1 MSSINFEIKNKTI
14 CLCAR
19 RNSGKSQLLR
29 YIILKNRH
37 QFKAMFLICP
47 TEKITKFYDD
57 IFKPENVFE
66 TYSDDWTTKL
76 MDKMS
81 RTNEGKTDKDAS
93 HVLLV
98 LDDVCSD
105 TDFHHSKTFKQIFT
119 KGRHYKIS
127 LIITAQYPY
136 HIPPIARV
144 NCDWFLCGQINTQ
157 GLEILCT
164 EFIAGDI
171 TKQDFIKMYYK
182 STSHYGFLL
191 INNNSTKSNDDLNS
205 IYGVVKTPQQYI
217 K

>member
-1 MSSINFEIKNKTI
+1 MPNINFEIRNKTL

-29 YIILKNRH
+29 YIIMKNRH
-37 QFKAMFLICP
+37 LFKAKFLICP
-47 TEKITKFYDD
+47 TEKINKFYEG
-57 IFKPENVFE
+57 IFKPENVYE
-66 TYSDDWTTKL
+66 TYSDNWVTKL
-76 MDKMS
+76 MDKLS
-81 RTNEGKTDKDAS
+81 KENEGKTDKEAS
-93 HVLLV
+93 HILLV

-119 KGRHYKIS
+119 KGRHYKIT

-157 GLEILCT
+157 GLEILCA
-164 EFIAGDI
+164 EFIAGNI
-171 TKQDFIKMYYK
+171 TKQDFIKMYYRV
-182 STSHYGFLL
+182 TNNYGFLL

-205 IYGVVKTPQQYI
+205 IYGVIRTPKEYI

>member
-1 MSSINFEIKNKTI
+1 MSSIDFQIVNKTI

-19 RNSGKSQLLR
+19 RNSGKSVLLK
-29 YIILKNRH
+29 YIITKNKH
-37 QFKAMFLICP
+37 KFDTMFLVCP
-47 TEKITKFYDD
+47 TEKITKFYGEV
-57 IFKPENVFE
+57 FNPKNVYE
-66 TYSDDWTTKL
+66 SYSDNWVNAL
-76 MDKMS
+76 MNKMADINQGKQDK
-81 RTNEGKTDKDAS
+81 EAK

-164 EFIAGDI
+164 EFITGDI
-171 TKQDFIKMYYK
+171 VKNDFIKMYYK
-182 STSHYGFLL
+182 ATSNYGFLL
-191 INNNSTKSNDDLNS
+191 INNNSTKCNDDLCS
-205 IYGVVKTPQQYI
+205 IYGVLRTPSDFVK
-217 K
+217 

>member
-1 MSSINFEIKNKTI
+1 MSIKFDIVNKTT

-19 RNSGKSQLLR
+19 RASGKSQLLR
-29 YIILKNRH
+29 YIILKNKH
-37 QFKAMFLICP
+37 LFDAKFLICP
-47 TEKITKFYDD
+47 TEKINKFYDGV
-57 IFKPENVFE
+57 FKKENVFE
-66 TYSDDWTTKL
+66 TYSDNWISNL
-76 MDKMS
+76 MDKLAKE
-81 RTNEGKTDKDAS
+81 NEGKSDKDS
-93 HVLLV
+93 KHVLLV

-127 LIITAQYPY
+127 LIITSQYPY

-157 GLEILCT
+157 GLEILCN

-171 TKQDFIKMYYK
+171 TKQDFIKLYYK
-182 STSHYGFLL
+182 CTSDYGFLL
-191 INNNSTKSNDDLNS
+191 INNNSTKSNNDLSS
-205 IYGVVKTPQQYI
+205 IYGILKTPKEYI

>member
-1 MSSINFEIKNKTI
+1 MSIKFDIVNKTT

-29 YIILKNRH
+29 YIILKNKH
-37 QFKAMFLICP
+37 LFDAKFLICP
-47 TEKITKFYDD
+47 TEKINKFYDGV
-57 IFKPENVFE
+57 FKKENVFE
-66 TYSDDWTTKL
+66 TYSDNWISNL
-76 MDKMS
+76 MDKLAKE
-81 RTNEGKTDKDAS
+81 NEGKSDKDS
-93 HVLLV
+93 KHVLLV

-157 GLEILCT
+157 GLEILCN

-171 TKQDFIKMYYK
+171 TKQDFIKLYYK
-182 STSHYGFLL
+182 CTSDYGFLL
-191 INNNSTKSNDDLNS
+191 INNNSTKSNNDLSS
-205 IYGVVKTPQQYI
+205 IYGILKTPKEYI